1 MTTKPDTTND
11 SRAATSTELH
21 EQACTC
27 WRGLKRS
34 LIACKTCQRLGLV
47 YEGALARIGGDYVAN

>member
-1 MTTKPDTTND
+1 MTTKENAKND
-11 SRAATSTELH
+11 YSATISTEPH

-34 LIACKTCQRLGLV
+34 LMACQTCRNWDHVLT
-47 YEGALARIGGDYVAN
+47 RMGGDYVAN